1 MLQQVEGGESQE
13 PIHFRCCLTVTRGW
27 QTWSTAH
34 QQHLGTSSQSF
45 ISAESHTTQRNI
57 LDLPGWQN
65 IAQEA
70 LSV

>member
-1 MLQQVEGGESQE
+1 MWQQDEQGESQK
-13 PIHFRCCLTVTRGW
+13 PIRLRCYLTVTRGW

-34 QQHLGTSSQSF
+34 QQHLGASGQSF
-45 ISAESHTTQRNI
+45 ISAESHTTQRTI